1 MQRPAQVVI
10 ICCAHVQVI
19 ALGLICCGSW
29 MHASHD
35 VHAYLTV
42 FVRGTNEHL
51 LVAAAALIL
60 VAGLVL
66 LLVSVL
72 GIFAVLR
79 QSARMVLAVSW
90 RECFLYIIQML
101 H

>member
-1 MQRPAQVVI
+1 
-10 ICCAHVQVI
+10 VQVI

-42 FVRGTNEHL
+42 FARGTNEHL

-66 LLVSVL
+66 LLVSIL
-72 GIFAVLR
+72 GVFAVLR
-79 QSARMVLAVSW
+79 QNAQMVLAVSL
-90 RECFLYIIQML
+90 RVLFLCYL
-101 H
+101 L

>member
-1 MQRPAQVVI
+1 MVLHMWLLFV
-10 ICCAHVQVI
+10 VQVI

-29 MHASHD
+29 MHASQD

-42 FVRGTNEHL
+42 FSRGTYEYL

-66 LLVSVL
+66 LLVSIL

-79 QSARMVLAVSW
+79 QNAQMVLAVSL
-90 RECFLYIIQML
+90 RECFSPLFL
-101 H
+101 VHHTTWH